1 MTFYFILKVD
11 LLTFLF
17 LMRIVLELIIVTG
30 GNNAK
35 TSVELLFPNGTR
47 LCSLPNLLVGRHFPS
62 QTGLVT
68 CGSSE
73 AATCET
79 FIEGSWVE
87 THTLSQRRH
96 QHSAWASPQGVLIIG
111 SSYGSATTTEL
122 LTDDGNT
129 SPGFTLDYATRGACS
144 IEEEQ
149 EVVITGGHD
158 KLSLVTK
165 YQMSGQSQ
173 SLPSLNT
180 GRHWHACGYFTNT
193 NGNIVSSEV

>member
-1 MTFYFILKVD
+1 
-11 LLTFLF
+11 
-17 LMRIVLELIIVTG
+17 MRIVLELIIVTG
-30 GNNAK
+30 GTGAK

-47 LCSLPNLLVGRHFPS
+47 LCSLPDLLVGRHYPS

-79 FIEGSWVE
+79 FKEGSWVE

-96 QHSAWASPQGVLIIG
+96 QHSAWASPQGVVIIG
-111 SSYGSATTTEL
+111 GDYSTTTTEL

-129 SPGFTLDYATRGACS
+129 TPGFTLDYSTRGACS
-144 IEEEQ
+144 IEEDQ
-149 EVVITGGHD
+149 EVVITGGHT
-158 KLSLVTK
+158 KLSDVTK